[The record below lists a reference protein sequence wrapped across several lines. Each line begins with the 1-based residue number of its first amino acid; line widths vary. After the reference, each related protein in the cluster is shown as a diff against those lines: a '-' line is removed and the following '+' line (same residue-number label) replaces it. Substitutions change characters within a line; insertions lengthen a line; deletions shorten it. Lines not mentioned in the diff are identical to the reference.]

1 MGGNAKVPSV
11 AQCRRQRVA
20 APMMPS
26 QIPSARSS
34 AAEIRRGDNLS
45 ALGPTPSLLSNR
57 GGRVGNSGAEKRPA
71 EMV

>member
-1 MGGNAKVPSV
+1 
-11 AQCRRQRVA
+11 
-20 APMMPS
+20 MMPS